1 MHAAYGTELLLC
13 DSLNCLAQIS
23 TLEDFIPE
31 LGNEIL
37 VIDKQLGEA
46 RTEVVKCLS
55 AIAGESRIWLA
66 SIVVGHV
73 TTDNF
78 EVKE

>member
-1 MHAAYGTELLLC
+1 MHAALGTEILLC

-46 RTEVVKCLS
+46 RTEVM
-55 AIAGESRIWLA
+55 
-66 SIVVGHV
+66 
-73 TTDNF
+73 
-78 EVKE
+78 